1 MSKMESKDTRN
12 MPALPE
18 PVREL
23 KRERQRSVHLFGN
36 DRHADAV
43 TGQVRGNAEQLPVRS
58 TMVRDWQ
65 SYSLLRRFPSSDY
78 DD

>member
-1 MSKMESKDTRN
+1 MSKMQPKDTRN

-23 KRERQRSVHLFGN
+23 KRERQRSVRLFEN

-43 TGQVRGNAEQLPVRS
+43 TGQMRGNAEQLPVRS

-65 SYSLLRRFPSSDY
+65 LYSLLRRLSSSDY
-78 DD
+78 DN